1 MSRKSKSL
9 VTLYVVFSLIALG
22 FAFFYAIPN
31 KGVSKVSA
39 QTVAP
44 SHKSTAKHRVRK
56 HKRKR
61 THAHAVKC
69 KCACQN

>member
-1 MSRKSKSL
+1 MSRKGKSL
-9 VTLYVVFSLIALG
+9 VTLYIVFSLIALG
-22 FAFFYAIPN
+22 LAFFYAIPSSS
-31 KGVSKVSA
+31 VSKVSA

-44 SHKSTAKHRVRK
+44 RHKSTVKRRVRK

-69 KCACQN
+69 KCACQK